1 MSYISRIFTIL
12 GFFVLCHAAYSAN
25 HYKNLSMLAGIGAKS
40 LPIDVIIESLSAL
53 GLIMIGQV
61 MPLKFEKVVLTADSA
76 SKTTAEQLGR
86 PDMMVFNHRGKELF
100 KRMKKSAT
108 TK

>member
-1 MSYISRIFTIL
+1 
-12 GFFVLCHAAYSAN
+12 
-25 HYKNLSMLAGIGAKS
+25 MLAGFGAKS

-61 MPLKFEKVVLTADSA
+61 IPLKFEKVVLTADLA

-100 KRMKKSAT
+100 KRMKAAAT
-108 TK
+108 K